1 MPRLRRVAVLIE
13 SSRALGR
20 GLIEGIASYSRL
32 HGPWSMYFEPQGLG
46 VAPPEWLSTWDGDG
60 ILVRIDDQD
69 MADAVLAT
77 GLPAID
83 LRGRLPDLDLPFIG
97 ANNESITR
105 LAFEHLRD
113 RGLKHFAFCGVP
125 SGLMR
130 TLDLRRTHFEQHVST
145 AGFECH
151 TFTGE
156 PQGKSKRRQRKSRS
170 RSETGTPGIPAADFG
185 TRDWEV
191 EQADL
196 ARWVTSL
203 PKPVGIMACHDPRGY
218 QLVDACRRASVQ
230 VPDQVAIVA
239 VDNDPVLCLM
249 ANPPLTSID
258 VDGVRI
264 GYEAASRLHHMM
276 IGETASAGPLLL
288 EPKKLVPRRSS
299 DMLAIDDPDI
309 AKAVRYIRDHSCEGI
324 RVDAVVRHVA
334 MSRSVFERR
343 FKQILGRTPKAEML
357 RVQIE
362 RSRQLLTETDL
373 ALAMIAE
380 QTGFSNEK
388 YFSDAF
394 FRQTRQRPSEFRRES
409 RPAAR

>member
-1 MPRLRRVAVLIE
+1 MPRFLRVAVLIE

-20 GLIEGIASYSRL
+20 GIIEGIASYSRL

-46 VAPPEWLSTWDGDG
+46 AAPPDWLSTWDGDG
-60 ILVRIDDQD
+60 ILARIDDQV

-97 ANNESITR
+97 GNNESITR
-105 LAFEHLRD
+105 LAFDHLRD
-113 RGLKHFAFCGVP
+113 RGLRHFAFCGVP
-125 SGLMR
+125 
-130 TLDLRRTHFEQHVST
+130 
-145 AGFECH
+145 AG
-151 TFTGE
+151 
-156 PQGKSKRRQRKSRS
+156 PKRRRKASS
-170 RSETGTPGIPAADFG
+170 QNSETGTPGIPAADFG
-185 TRDWEV
+185 TRGWEE

-196 ARWVTSL
+196 ASWVDSL

-249 ANPPLTSID
+249 ANPPMTSID
-258 VDGVRI
+258 TDGIRT
-264 GYEAASRLHHMM
+264 GYQAASRLHHMM
-276 IGETASAGPLLL
+276 IGEADAAAPMFI
-288 EPKKLVPRRSS
+288 EPKKLVARRSS

-309 AKAVRYIRDHSCEGI
+309 ARAVRFIRDHACDGV

-343 FKQILGRTPKAEML
+343 FKKILGRTPKAELL
-357 RVQIE
+357 RIQIG
-362 RSRQLLTETDL
+362 RSCQLLTETDL
-373 ALAMIAE
+373 GMAAIAD
-380 QTGFSNEK
+380 QAGFSNEK

-394 FRQTRQRPSEFRRES
+394 FRQTKQRPTDYRRET

>member
-1 MPRLRRVAVLIE
+1 MTRLLRVAVLIE

-20 GLIEGIASYSRL
+20 GMIEGIASYSRL

-60 ILVRIDDQD
+60 ILVRIDDQR

-83 LRGRLPDLDLPFIG
+83 LRGRLPELDLPYMG
-97 ANNESITR
+97 GNNESITR

-113 RGLKHFAFCGVP
+113 RGLSNFAFCSVP
-125 SGLMR
+125 VGQMR
-130 TLDLRRTHFEQHVST
+130 TLDLRREHFVQHVEA
-145 AGFECH
+145 AGCSCDVY
-151 TFTGE
+151 TGE
-156 PQGKSKRRQRKSRS
+156 PARRSKRRRQSPRQKQ
-170 RSETGTPGIPAADFG
+170 ETGTPGIPAADFG
-185 TRDWEV
+185 TRDWEE
-191 EQADL
+191 EQEDL
-196 ARWVTSL
+196 ARWVESL

-218 QLVDACRRASVQ
+218 QLVDACRRASVL
-230 VPDQVAIVA
+230 VPDQAAIVA

-249 ANPPLTSID
+249 ANPPMTSID
-258 VDGVRI
+258 PDGIRI
-264 GYEAASRLHHMM
+264 GHEAASWLHRMM
-276 IGETASAGPLLL
+276 IGEPGPVGPVLLD
-288 EPKKLVPRRSS
+288 PSKLVARRSS

-309 AKAVRYIRDHSCEGI
+309 AKAVRFIRDHACDGI

-343 FKQILGRTPKAEML
+343 FKRILGRTPKAELL
-357 RVQIE
+357 RIQID

-373 ALAMIAE
+373 GLVAIAA
-380 QTGFSNEK
+380 QAGFSNEK

-394 FRQTRQRPSEFRRES
+394 FRQTGQRPTEFRRES

>member
-1 MPRLRRVAVLIE
+1 M
-13 SSRALGR
+13 
-20 GLIEGIASYSRL
+20 IEGIASYSRL

-46 VAPPEWLSTWDGDG
+46 AAPPEWLSTWDGNG
-60 ILVRIDDQD
+60 ILARIDDQV

-83 LRGRLPDLDLPFIG
+83 LRGRLPDLELPFIG
-97 ANNESITR
+97 GNNESITR
-105 LAFEHLRD
+105 LAFDHLRD
-113 RGLKHFAFCGVP
+113 RGLRQFAFCGVP
-125 SGLMR
+125 AGQMR
-130 TLDLRRTHFEQHVST
+130 TLDLRRAHFEQHVEA
-145 AGFECH
+145 AGFSCS
-151 TFTGE
+151 TYTGE
-156 PQGKSKRRQRKSRS
+156 STGKSKRRRSPSRQ
-170 RSETGTPGIPAADFG
+170 TADAGTPGIPAADFG
-185 TRDWEV
+185 NRGWED
-191 EQADL
+191 EQTDL
-196 ARWVTSL
+196 ADWVKSL

-249 ANPPLTSID
+249 ANPPMTSID
-258 VDGVRI
+258 TDGIRI

-276 IGETASAGPLLL
+276 IGETDSAAPMLL
-288 EPKKLVPRRSS
+288 EPKKLIARRSS

-309 AKAVRYIRDHSCEGI
+309 AKAVRFIRDHACDGV

-343 FKQILGRTPKAEML
+343 FKKFLGKTPKAELL
-357 RVQIE
+357 RIQIE

-373 ALAMIAE
+373 GMAAIAD
-380 QTGFSNEK
+380 QAGFSNEK

-394 FRQTRQRPSEFRRES
+394 FRQTRQRPTDFRKET
-409 RPAAR
+409 RPASR

>member
-1 MPRLRRVAVLIE
+1 M
-13 SSRALGR
+13 
-20 GLIEGIASYSRL
+20 IEGVASYSRL

-46 VAPPEWLSTWDGDG
+46 AAPPEWLSTWDGDG
-60 ILVRIDDQD
+60 ILVRIDDQR

-83 LRGRLPDLDLPFIG
+83 LRGRLPELDLPHMG
-97 ANNESITR
+97 GNNESITR

-113 RGLKHFAFCGVP
+113 RGLSNFAFCGVP
-125 SGLMR
+125 AGQMR
-130 TLDLRRTHFEQHVST
+130 TLDLRRMHFVQHVEA
-145 AGFECH
+145 AGCSCNVY
-151 TFTGE
+151 TGE
-156 PQGKSKRRQRKSRS
+156 PATRSKRRRQSARQNQA
-170 RSETGTPGIPAADFG
+170 TGTPGIPAADFG
-185 TRDWEV
+185 TRDWEE
-191 EQADL
+191 EQEDL
-196 ARWVTSL
+196 AHWVESL

-230 VPDQVAIVA
+230 VPDQAAIVA

-249 ANPPLTSID
+249 ANPPMTSID
-258 VDGVRI
+258 PDGIRI
-264 GYEAASRLHHMM
+264 GYEAASWLNRMI
-276 IGETASAGPLLL
+276 IGEPGPDGPVLLDPL
-288 EPKKLVPRRSS
+288 KLVARRSS

-309 AKAVRYIRDHSCEGI
+309 AKAVRFIRDHACEGI

-343 FKQILGRTPKAEML
+343 FSRILGRTPKAELL
-357 RVQIE
+357 RIQID

-373 ALAMIAE
+373 GLAAIAS
-380 QTGFSNEK
+380 QAGFSNEK

-394 FRQTRQRPSEFRRES
+394 FRQTGQRPTEFRRKS

>member
-1 MPRLRRVAVLIE
+1 MSRLLRVAVLIE

-20 GLIEGIASYSRL
+20 GMIEGIASYSRL

-46 VAPPEWLSTWDGDG
+46 AAPPEWLSTWDGDG
-60 ILVRIDDQD
+60 ILARIDDQV

-83 LRGRLPDLDLPFIG
+83 LRGRLPELELPFIG
-97 ANNESITR
+97 GNNESITR

-113 RGLKHFAFCGVP
+113 RGLSRFAFCGVP
-125 SGLMR
+125 AGQMR
-130 TLDLRRTHFEQHVST
+130 TLDLRRAHFIQHVTS
-145 AGFECH
+145 AGFSCEVY
-151 TFTGE
+151 TGDSAGSE
-156 PQGKSKRRQRKSRS
+156 KSKRKLIRRNSDA
-170 RSETGTPGIPAADFG
+170 GTPGIPAADFG
-185 TRDWEV
+185 SRGWEE

-218 QLVDACRRASVQ
+218 QLVDACRRAEVL

-249 ANPPLTSID
+249 ANPPMTSID
-258 VDGVRI
+258 TDGVRI

-276 IGETASAGPLLL
+276 IGETDSAAPLLL
-288 EPKKLVPRRSS
+288 EPRKLVARRSS

-309 AKAVRYIRDHSCEGI
+309 ARAVRFIRDHACDGV
-324 RVDAVVRHVA
+324 RVEDVVRHVA

-343 FKQILGRTPKAEML
+343 FKRILGRTPKAELL
-357 RVQIE
+357 RIQIE
-362 RSRQLLTETDL
+362 QARQLLAETDL
-373 ALAMIAE
+373 GMASIAD
-380 QTGFSNEK
+380 QAGFSNEK

-394 FRQTRQRPSEFRRES
+394 FRQTKQRPTDYRREA
-409 RPAAR
+409 RPSGR

>member
-1 MPRLRRVAVLIE
+1 MPRLLRVAVLIE

-46 VAPPEWLSTWDGDG
+46 AAPPEWLSTWDGDG
-60 ILVRIDDQD
+60 ILARIDDQV

-83 LRGRLPDLDLPFIG
+83 LRGRLPELDLPFIG
-97 ANNESITR
+97 GNNESITR
-105 LAFEHLRD
+105 LAFDHLRD
-113 RGLKHFAFCGVP
+113 RGLGHFAFCGVP
-125 SGLMR
+125 SGQMR
-130 TLDLRRTHFEQHVST
+130 TLDLRRAHFEQHVQA
-145 AGFECH
+145 AGFSCDVY
-151 TFTGE
+151 TGE
-156 PQGKSKRRQRKSRS
+156 PVGKSKRRKKTSRQNS
-170 RSETGTPGIPAADFG
+170 GSGTPGIPAADFG
-185 TRDWEV
+185 TRGWEE

-196 ARWVTSL
+196 ANWVESL

-249 ANPPLTSID
+249 ANPPMTSID
-258 VDGVRI
+258 TDGIRI

-276 IGETASAGPLLL
+276 IGEDDAAATTLI
-288 EPKKLVPRRSS
+288 EPQKIVARRSS

-309 AKAVRYIRDHSCEGI
+309 AKAVRFIRDHACDGV

-343 FKQILGRTPKAEML
+343 FKRILDRTPKAELL
-357 RVQIE
+357 RIQIE

-373 ALAMIAE
+373 GLAAIAD
-380 QTGFSNEK
+380 QAGFSNEK

-394 FRQTRQRPSEFRRES
+394 FRQTKQRPTDFRRES
-409 RPAAR
+409 RPASR

>member
-1 MPRLRRVAVLIE
+1 MSRLLRVAVLIE

-20 GLIEGIASYSRL
+20 GMIEGIASYSRL

-46 VAPPEWLSTWDGDG
+46 AAPPEWLSTWDGDG
-60 ILVRIDDQD
+60 ILARIDDQV

-83 LRGRLPDLDLPFIG
+83 LRGRLPELELPFIG
-97 ANNESITR
+97 GNNESITR

-113 RGLKHFAFCGVP
+113 RGLSRFAFCGVP
-125 SGLMR
+125 AGQMR
-130 TLDLRRTHFEQHVST
+130 TLDLRRAHFIQHVTS
-145 AGFECH
+145 AGYSCEVY
-151 TFTGE
+151 TGD
-156 PQGKSKRRQRKSRS
+156 PAGSGKSRRKPHRRGSDA
-170 RSETGTPGIPAADFG
+170 GTPGIPAADFG
-185 TRDWEV
+185 SRGWEE

-218 QLVDACRRASVQ
+218 QLVDACRRAEVL

-249 ANPPLTSID
+249 ANPPMTSID
-258 VDGVRI
+258 TDGVRI

-276 IGETASAGPLLL
+276 IGETDSAAPLLL
-288 EPKKLVPRRSS
+288 EPRKLVARRSS

-309 AKAVRYIRDHSCEGI
+309 ARAVRYIRDHACDGV
-324 RVDAVVRHVA
+324 RVDDVVRHVA

-343 FKQILGRTPKAEML
+343 FKRILGRTPKAELL
-357 RVQIE
+357 RIQIE
-362 RSRQLLTETDL
+362 RARQLLAETDL
-373 ALAMIAE
+373 GLASIAD
-380 QTGFSNEK
+380 QAGFSNEK

-394 FRQTRQRPSEFRRES
+394 FRQTQQRPTDYRRET
-409 RPAAR
+409 RPSGR